1 MYFLYRINSDYD
13 GFLPCH
19 IPGRAYRQCISYNW
33 RTYFE
38 NLEPGDIA
46 LTYFAGPGCR
56 KGIFAVTKILSIKIG
71 VRESNVVGRLLSF
84 SPDNHQPLIDA
95 KENAS
100 LFSNLHSRCRGAE
113 IIIPDRLDGV
123 IYHLLTECGAIA
135 AVSGPKGIPMP
146 GSTADRT
153 HSLRDV
159 PPINCDHLSNSLRKK
174 GVLAAYWIRPTQ
186 ATWMAHAPEWLQRIT
201 QIFHKFKAGDL
212 SRLEVLALAL
222 AKRVIIQVKTRE
234 RIGVLLSVPLN
245 AQKQQNGEVD
255 RVSALAKRV
264 SATFGVPYS
273 RSLSL
278 EGRVSRRLYKKSR
291 LPDLQFQKR
300 YRQNLRIRHTRYLV
314 NCVESGREIL
324 LIDDVYTDGVTT
336 ETIVDSLRREF
347 GDRVRVKVVTLGIM
361 AKARNMNEDLSAA
374 WR

>member
-1 MYFLYRINSDYD
+1 MYFLYRINSGYD

-33 RTYFE
+33 RTYVQ

-46 LTYFAGPGCR
+46 LTYFTGQGCR
-56 KGIFAVTKILSIKIG
+56 KGIFAVAKILSIKIG
-71 VRESNVVGRLLSF
+71 VQESNVVGRLLSF
-84 SPDNHQPLIDA
+84 SPDNRKPLIDV

-100 LFSNLHSRCRGAE
+100 LFSHLDSRCRGAE
-113 IIIPDRLDGV
+113 IIIPDYLDGM
-123 IYHLLTECGAIA
+123 IYRLLCECGTIA
-135 AVSGPKGIPMP
+135 AAYGPKSISKP
-146 GSTADRT
+146 GSTAIRA

-159 PPINCDHLSNSLRKK
+159 PPINYDHLSRNLRKK

-201 QIFHKFKAGDL
+201 QIFHKFKTGDL

-222 AKRVIIQVKTRE
+222 AKRVIMQVKTRE
-234 RIGVLLSVPLN
+234 KIGVLLSVPLN

-264 SATFGVPYS
+264 STIVGVPYS

-278 EGRVSRRLYKKSR
+278 KGRVSRRLYKKHR
-291 LPDLQFQKR
+291 LPNPQFQKR
-300 YRQNLRIRHTRYLV
+300 YRSNLRIRHTPYLV
-314 NCVESGREIL
+314 NCVESGQDIL

-336 ETIVDSLRREF
+336 ETIVDLLRREF
-347 GDRVRVKVVTLGIM
+347 GERVRVKIATLGMM
-361 AKARNMNEDLSAA
+361 AKARNMNEDFSAA